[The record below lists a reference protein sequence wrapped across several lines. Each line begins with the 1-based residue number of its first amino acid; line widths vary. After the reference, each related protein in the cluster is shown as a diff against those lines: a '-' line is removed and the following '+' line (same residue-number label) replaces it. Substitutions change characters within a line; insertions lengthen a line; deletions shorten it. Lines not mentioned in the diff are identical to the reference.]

1 MNLKRLKKN
10 YKMHKFILSILIG
23 TLGAFFAFVG
33 GVVAQEPTSLDTQI
47 FNDVQQAPQSA
58 QSGEAGERQS
68 AQGSSTDGKTA
79 EEIQA
84 EQEVNVNSYL
94 SDSVENEPQTQ
105 QELIEQ
111 LEVFLQLQFG
121 GKLFNE
127 SASVGDLKMVIQDR
141 FITPK
146 KEINFLVFEQHV
158 DDSYDFSEVEYTWTV
173 QKGFTELFSYT
184 EAGKNTFFYTFP
196 ESGSYGVDVVARFPD
211 GRELKS
217 LMTFVVLDSLTI
229 DYEPFDIGAGDE
241 ITVVTERDIPNSVYR
256 WVVDETEVNT
266 TEPRFTFREYK
277 GQGATYEVKL
287 YVRNQTTDKLT
298 HSGEITLQVGDPE
311 AWIYLTD
318 VDRGVEID
326 FADAIRI
333 NQASNLM
340 MQVEPRG
347 FGDDTL
353 EYLFRVNGE
362 EIVSETGNLE
372 LAVDPETEYEVEV
385 LVRNQDS
392 SKFSVR
398 EFVINQVTEESVLQA
413 NAQEF
418 WDEIRG
424 RYLSLG
430 VFLSILIIGI
440 VWIRIAN
447 T

>member
-1 MNLKRLKKN
+1 MRNIIRT
-10 YKMHKFILSILIG
+10 IIIG
-23 TLGAFFAFVG
+23 STSLLALTVG
-33 GVVAQEPTSLDTQI
+33 SVYAQEPTTFDSQI
-47 FNDVQQAPQSA
+47 FNDVGNTSQSA
-58 QSGEAGERQS
+58 QSGVAGQQQS

-79 EEIQA
+79 EEIQV
-84 EQEVNVNSYL
+84 EQEVNVNNYL
-94 SDSVENEPQTQ
+94 SETVENEPQTQ
-105 QELIEQ
+105 QELVEQ
-111 LEVFLQLQFG
+111 LDVFLQLQFG
-121 GKLFNE
+121 GELFNE
-127 SASVGDLKMVIQDR
+127 SRSVGDLKMVIQDR

-146 KEINFLVFEQHV
+146 KEINFLIFEQHV
-158 DDSYDFSEVEYTWTV
+158 DESYDFSEAEYTWTV
-173 QKGFTELFSYT
+173 QKGFTELFTYT
-184 EAGKNTFFYTFP
+184 EKEKNTFFYTFP
-196 ESGSYGVDVVARFPD
+196 ESGSYGVDAVVRFPD

-217 LMTFVVLDSLTI
+217 LMTFVVLDNLTI

-256 WVVDETEVNT
+256 WVVDDTEVNT

-277 GQGATYEVKL
+277 GQGETYEVKL
-287 YVRNQTTDKLT
+287 YVRNQTTDSLT
-298 HSGEITLQVGDPE
+298 HSGEITLQVGEPE

-333 NQASNLM
+333 NQESNLLV
-340 MQVEPRG
+340 QVEPRG
-347 FGDDTL
+347 FGDDAL

-362 EIVSETGNLE
+362 EIQSDSGEVE
-372 LAVDPETEYEVEV
+372 LAVDPDTEYEVEV

-398 EFVINQVTEESVLQA
+398 QFVINQVTQEDVLQA
-413 NAQEF
+413 NAQDF

-430 VFLSILIIGI
+430 IFLSILIIGI
-440 VWIRIAN
+440 IWIRIAN

>member
-1 MNLKRLKKN
+1 MLNMNKN
-10 YKMHKFILSILIG
+10 TLRVINVSFVAMMILLPGSSAFSQETESFSGQIL
-23 TLGAFFAFVG
+23 
-33 GVVAQEPTSLDTQI
+33 
-47 FNDVQQAPQSA
+47 NDVDAIASQSA
-58 QSGEAGERQS
+58 QSGVAEQKS

-84 EQEVNVNSYL
+84 EQEVNVNNYL
-94 SDSVENEPQTQ
+94 SETVENEPQTQ

-111 LEVFLQLQFG
+111 LDVFLQLQFG
-121 GKLFNE
+121 GQLFNE
-127 SASVGDLKMVIQDR
+127 STSVGDLKMVIQDR

-146 KEINFLVFEQHV
+146 KEINFLIFEQHV
-158 DDSYDFSEVEYTWTV
+158 DDSYNFSEAEYTWTV
-173 QKGFTELFSYT
+173 QKGFTELFTYT

-196 ESGSYGVDVVARFPD
+196 EAGSYGVDVVARFPD
-211 GRELKS
+211 GRELSS

-241 ITVVTERDIPNSVYR
+241 ITIVTERDVPNSMYR
-256 WVVDETEVNT
+256 WVVDDTEVNT

-277 GQGATYEVKL
+277 GQGSTYEVKL

-298 HSGEITLQVGDPE
+298 HSGEITLQVGEPE

-318 VDRGVEID
+318 IDRGVEIEY
-326 FADAIRI
+326 ADAIRI
-333 NQASNLM
+333 NQESNLLL
-340 MQVEPRG
+340 QVEPRG
-347 FGDDTL
+347 FGDDSL

-362 EIVSETGNLE
+362 EVQSDSGEIE
-372 LAVDPETEYEVEV
+372 LPVDPDNEYKVEV

-398 EFVINQVTEESVLQA
+398 QFVINQITQEDVLQA
-413 NAQEF
+413 NSQEF
-418 WDEIRG
+418 WEEIRG

-430 VFLSILIIGI
+430 IFLSILVIGI
-440 VWIRIAN
+440 IWIRIAN